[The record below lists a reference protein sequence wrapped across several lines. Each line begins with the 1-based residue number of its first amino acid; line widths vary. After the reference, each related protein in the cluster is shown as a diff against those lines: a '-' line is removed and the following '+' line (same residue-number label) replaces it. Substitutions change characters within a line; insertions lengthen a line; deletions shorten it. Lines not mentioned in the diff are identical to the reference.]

1 MNEKNMY
8 GVFDT
13 ETKLEL
19 VVEPDGSHRWVDNV
33 ERNVTLGNGERV
45 EIRRGNKSTRFE
57 SRETAERLA
66 ESIGASCVVSVC
78 PRIYYTANIVEP
90 AEKTVVRG

>member
-19 VVEPDGSHRWVDNV
+19 VVGPDGSHRWVDNL
-33 ERNVTLGNGERV
+33 ERNVTLKNGERI
-45 EIRRGNKSTRFE
+45 EIRRGNKPTRFAT
-57 SRETAERLA
+57 RAEA
-66 ESIGASCVVSVC
+66 EDLTERIGASCVVSVC

-90 AEKTVVRG
+90 AEKIVVRN